1 MIKLIVNLVIW
12 AIEHCREFKTIMKIL
27 PIRFSKTFFLIFIWC
42 YILVVRG
49 LFNSIAVFLSQ
60 TIYRNIQFIYLNV
73 VRSQWFYYRH
83 YDWARLSIFNHSF
96 LFFHFFLSVL
106 FCLSLNLITCLL
118 NVLVS
123 INYKVLIHFF
133 DLISLNM
140 SILIIHLWI
149 TKWFRWIIHWIVLVA
164 MI

>member
-1 MIKLIVNLVIW
+1 MNLVIW
-12 AIEHCREFKTIMKIL
+12 AIEHCREFKAIMKIL

-42 YILVVRG
+42 NILVVRW
-49 LFNSIAVFLSQ
+49 LFNPITVFLSQ

-73 VRSQWFYYRH
+73 VRSQWFYNRH
-83 YDWARLSIFNHSF
+83 YDWARLSIFNHSI

-106 FCLSLNLITCLL
+106 ICLRLNLITCLL

-123 INYKVLIHFF
+123 INNKVLIHFF

-140 SILIIHLWI
+140 SALVINLWI
-149 TKWFRWIIHWIVLVA
+149 AMWFRWIIHWIVLIA